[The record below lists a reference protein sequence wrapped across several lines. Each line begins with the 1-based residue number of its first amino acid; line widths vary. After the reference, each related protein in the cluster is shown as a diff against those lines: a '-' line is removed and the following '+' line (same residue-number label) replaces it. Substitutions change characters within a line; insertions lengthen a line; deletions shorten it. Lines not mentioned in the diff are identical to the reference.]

1 MSKFTNRI
9 PDATVRRFSLY
20 LRLLEEF
27 GRQGRATT
35 ASRALAEHTGTT
47 AAQVRKDLQ
56 HLGSMGQRGLGYAVP
71 ELVRELRRTLGL
83 DRTWRVA
90 LVGAGRIG
98 TALLEYELFRKRG
111 FAVTSVIDAD
121 PAKVNARLGDVRI
134 RSARELE
141 DVVRDDRTDLV
152 IVAVPAAA
160 AQEVADR
167 VVAAGVKAVLNYAPV
182 QLRVPGDVALRNVSM
197 LVELESLSHALART
211 RRSAPGGVSG
221 ADRASQAATAG
232 RRRSALPG
240 LA

>member
-1 MSKFTNRI
+1 M
-9 PDATVRRFSLY
+9 RRFSLY

-27 GRQGRATT
+27 GHEGRATT

-98 TALLEYELFRKRG
+98 TALFEYELFRKRG
-111 FAVTSVIDAD
+111 FAITSVMDAD
-121 PAKVNARLGDVRI
+121 PAKVNARLGDVRV

-141 DVVRDDRTDLV
+141 DVIREDGTDLV

-167 VVAAGVKAVLNYAPV
+167 VIAAGVKALLNYAPV
-182 QLRVPGDVALRNVSM
+182 QLRVPDDVALRNVSM
-197 LVELESLSHALART
+197 LVELESLSHALARM
-211 RRSAPGGVSG
+211 RGAPPSGG
-221 ADRASQAATAG
+221 
-232 RRRSALPG
+232 RSALPG